1 MKVSTI
7 NIKNVRSAR
16 LRTDA
21 SYHLSEGQIVQNDI
35 VSSPYP
41 LMQIKDVSNDIFIGN
56 RAKRIYVSSIEHGIP
71 FLSSSD
77 ILKGDLE
84 HVKLAS
90 KKYTPEIDRMLLQ
103 KGWTLISRSGTIGN
117 CAFAN
122 AKHAQKLASEDVI
135 RLVPNNILRGGLV
148 YAYLASKYG
157 HSLLTLGT
165 FGAVIQ
171 HIEPDFVGSLPIPHF
186 PETFQEEV
194 DDLMQEASRLR
205 EEATDELNEAEKI
218 LKEAAK
224 LRDLTPEDYDYY
236 GLNNSGRKVSC
247 FVRKRKDID
256 TTTIN
261 AFNHSERIRN
271 TKASI
276 TCPTVPLKEVL
287 LGGDTFSSNS
297 CPSIE
302 VKPEH
307 GVMFI
312 NQKDIFDNIVKGKWI
327 SKRNISLDKL
337 VEYGEVIVACDG
349 TLGENEL
356 FCRALFA
363 NEDLQGALISTH
375 FIRMKTNE
383 KVPSGYLYIWLN
395 SDYGFRFIRNCQ
407 AGTKLCHPIPKMF
420 LEIPVPVV
428 EKETMEEIDKLVKD
442 AYTKRYLANCNE
454 RKAISLVEQEIES
467 WNK

>member
-157 HSLLTLGT
+157 HSLLTQGT

-194 DDLMQEASRLR
+194 DDLIQEASRLR

>member
-21 SYHLSEGQIVQNDI
+21 SYHLSEGQIVQKDI
-35 VSSPYP
+35 ASSPYP

-122 AKHAQKLASEDVI
+122 AKHAQKLASEHVI

-157 HSLLTLGT
+157 HSLLTQGT

-171 HIEPDFVGSLPIPHF
+171 HIEPDFVGSLLIPHF

-194 DDLMQEASRLR
+194 DDLMQESARLR
-205 EEATDELNEAEKI
+205 EEAVGALEEAKGLIMDFCQEEYAITRLKRFVSVKIKGVRSTLNTRFDPTIYINKGVQWVKSIQKQSTCLGDLNVKMWYPGIFKRAYVKNGLPYLKGSSVFDVNPFKTCDHLSKARTPKLDDLW
-218 LKEAAK
+218 LKEGMLLITCAGACGLVK
-224 LRDLTPEDYDYY
+224 MITKEYEDKGAIGSPDIIRLVSNDSLFTTEYIFAYLQLPPIYDYMQSLKY
-236 GLNNSGRKVSC
+236 GSVIERFDIENIKTIPI
-247 FVRKRKDID
+247 VRPTEELSQAVTDIVKSYMD
-256 TTTIN
+256 KTYR
-261 AFNHSERIRN
+261 AFNCE
-271 TKASI
+271 
-276 TCPTVPLKEVL
+276 E
-287 LGGDTFSSNS
+287 
-297 CPSIE
+297 
-302 VKPEH
+302 
-307 GVMFI
+307 
-312 NQKDIFDNIVKGKWI
+312 
-327 SKRNISLDKL
+327 
-337 VEYGEVIVACDG
+337 
-349 TLGENEL
+349 
-356 FCRALFA
+356 
-363 NEDLQGALISTH
+363 
-375 FIRMKTNE
+375 
-383 KVPSGYLYIWLN
+383 
-395 SDYGFRFIRNCQ
+395 Q
-407 AGTKLCHPIPKMF
+407 AIHM
-420 LEIPVPVV
+420 
-428 EKETMEEIDKLVKD
+428 
-442 AYTKRYLANCNE
+442 
-454 RKAISLVEQEIES
+454 VEQEIES